1 MDAVTINQGC
11 SQKYVEVLGLKVLSD
26 CDDIGVVLS
35 IANYMKRKF
44 ETIEVKWSTMTV
56 ASIGRLLRKKGVPS
70 TEMRGIF
77 KDIETQI
84 CRKLY
89 RGQVVN
95 EEEHETLGW
104 AELDGNLVFK
114 ADAIYTVTG
123 KRLSTYA
130 GSFNIQSSGSLEV
143 FVDMLITHVV
153 GNIPL
158 SAICCMAAAATVLP
172 YANEVW
178 RVAICNPIIHLVGN
192 SSTGKST
199 GAYLFIAF
207 GGSPEGVGAM
217 MLSFLATPNALVQ
230 QIGGNQGYP
239 CAIDE
244 FSTGGGKKFWSDFV
258 YTLANGLGKARC
270 CAGGS
275 KVSQASTF
283 STVFLTTGEAGIL
296 SRCNKNEGVRARLF
310 EFNVDSWTR
319 SADESNYIKKI
330 CKANFGFVTPLIAQ
344 ELLANGDIWY
354 EHFRDWRHIIKAQI
368 AEDKLILGIGDRITD
383 VVALFMVS
391 CEIVNSVLRICLDVE
406 GVF

>member
-158 SAICCMAAAATVLP
+158 SAICCMAA
-172 YANEVW
+172 E
-178 RVAICNPIIHLVGN
+178 
-192 SSTGKST
+192 
-199 GAYLFIAF
+199 
-207 GGSPEGVGAM
+207 
-217 MLSFLATPNALVQ
+217 
-230 QIGGNQGYP
+230 IG
-239 CAIDE
+239 
-244 FSTGGGKKFWSDFV
+244 
-258 YTLANGLGKARC
+258 
-270 CAGGS
+270 
-275 KVSQASTF
+275 
-283 STVFLTTGEAGIL
+283 
-296 SRCNKNEGVRARLF
+296 RAH
-310 EFNVDSWTR
+310 V
-319 SADESNYIKKI
+319 
-330 CKANFGFVTPLIAQ
+330 
-344 ELLANGDIWY
+344 
-354 EHFRDWRHIIKAQI
+354 
-368 AEDKLILGIGDRITD
+368 
-383 VVALFMVS
+383 
-391 CEIVNSVLRICLDVE
+391 
-406 GVF
+406 